1 MTETRSPDGVLL
13 VDKPAGFSS
22 HAVVDRVRRVLDTR
36 RIGHGGTLDPF
47 ATGLLVL
54 LLGRATRLLPH
65 LAHDPKVYR
74 ATIRFGVSTT
84 TDDATGEPLGEA
96 PVPSAVAVDNAMAA
110 MTGHLLQ
117 RPPAFSA
124 KQVGG
129 VRAYKA
135 ARRGRPLELEPVS
148 VRVHSWRVLARE
160 GANLDV
166 EISCGPGTYVRALA
180 RDLGEASSSAA
191 HLSALRRLRSGPF
204 VVDNAQ
210 SIDAVEAD
218 GPHLLPP
225 TAAVAHLPQQELDD
239 FDARRIVHGQTVT
252 ASVGGPCAALT
263 HRAELLAV
271 ADREEDC
278 WRPRVVLRDA

>member
-1 MTETRSPDGVLL
+1 MTEIHGPDGVLL
-13 VDKPAGFSS
+13 VDKPAGLSS
-22 HAVVDRVRRVLDTR
+22 HAVVDRVRRALGTR

-54 LLGRATRLLPH
+54 LVGRATRLLPY

-74 ATIRFGVSTT
+74 ATIRFGTATT
-84 TDDATGEPLGEA
+84 TDDATGEPVTEA
-96 PVPSAVAVDNAMAA
+96 PIPAPSVVDAAIAA

-135 ARRGRPLELEPVS
+135 ARRGRPLTLEPVA
-148 VRVHSWRVLARE
+148 VRVHEWRVIGRE
-160 GANLDV
+160 GPDLDV

-180 RDLGEASSSAA
+180 RDLGEAASSAA
-191 HLSALRRLRSGPF
+191 HLTALRRTRSGAF
-204 VVDNAQ
+204 
-210 SIDAVEAD
+210 SIDDARTLDVIDAGAAE
-218 GPHLLPP
+218 LLAPS
-225 TAAVAHLPQQELDD
+225 AAVSHLPAQPLDD
-239 FDARRIVHGQTVT
+239 LDAQRIVHGQMIAATVT
-252 ASVGGPCAALT
+252 GPQAALT
-263 HRAELLAV
+263 HEGDLLAV
-271 ADREEDC
+271 ADREDGH